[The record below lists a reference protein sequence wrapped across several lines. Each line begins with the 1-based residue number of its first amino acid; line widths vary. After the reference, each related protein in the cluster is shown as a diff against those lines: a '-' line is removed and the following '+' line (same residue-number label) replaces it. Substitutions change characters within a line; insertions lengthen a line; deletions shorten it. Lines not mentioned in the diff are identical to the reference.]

1 MTVIAES
8 AALAEFCARLAG
20 ADFITVDTE
29 FMRERTYWPQLCLI
43 QVAGP
48 DVASTI
54 DPLAPGMDL
63 KPLLDL
69 LYDPRL
75 LKVFHAARQD
85 LEIFFHM
92 TGAVPHPLFDTQVA
106 AMVCGY
112 GEAASYETLASQL
125 AKARIDKSA
134 RFTDWSM
141 RPLSDRQ
148 VEYALADVTHLR
160 QVYAALARRLTATG
174 RAGWLGEEMATL
186 MDPATYRLDPETS
199 WMRFKPKNP
208 KPRYLA
214 VLKEVA
220 AWREREA
227 QKRDIPRN
235 RIIRDESVVEI
246 ATHPPRTLD
255 DMARLRGMSKGFAEG
270 RLGQDLLNAIE
281 RGIAL
286 PDAQVPRLDPT
297 PELPG
302 GLGATVDLLKVLL
315 KMKCEAAGVAQK
327 LVATT
332 ADLEL
337 VAADD
342 DAEVPAL
349 RGWRRELF
357 GRAAIDLKHGRLA
370 LGLDGRRPKI
380 MDVAQGNPAP

>member
-1 MTVIAES
+1 MTVIADS
-8 AALAEFCARLAG
+8 ASLAEFCARLAG

-48 DVASTI
+48 DIASTV

-75 LKVFHAARQD
+75 LKIFHAARQD

-134 RFTDWSM
+134 RFTDWSQ

-186 MDPATYRLDPETS
+186 MDPATYRLDPETA

-214 VLKEVA
+214 MLKEVA

-246 ATHPPRTLD
+246 AAHPPRTLD
-255 DMARLRGMSKGFAEG
+255 DMSRLRGMSKGFAEG

-286 PDAQVPRLDPT
+286 PDAQVPRIDPT

-342 DAEVPAL
+342 GADVAAL
-349 RGWRRELF
+349 KGWRRELF

>member
-1 MTVIAES
+1 MTVIADS
-8 AALAEFCARLAG
+8 ASLAEFCARLAG

-29 FMRERTYWPQLCLI
+29 FMRERTFWPQLCLI

-54 DPLAPGMDL
+54 DPLAPGIDL

-134 RFTDWSM
+134 RFTDWSQ

-186 MDPATYRLDPETS
+186 MDPATYRLDPETA

-246 ATHPPRTLD
+246 AAHPPRTLD
-255 DMARLRGMSKGFAEG
+255 DMSRLRGMSKGFAEG

-286 PDAQVPRLDPT
+286 PDAQIPRIDPT

-327 LVATT
+327 LAATT

-342 DAEVPAL
+342 DADVAAL
-349 RGWRRELF
+349 QGWRRELF

>member
-1 MTVIAES
+1 
-8 AALAEFCARLAG
+8 
-20 ADFITVDTE
+20 
-29 FMRERTYWPQLCLI
+29 
-43 QVAGP
+43 
-48 DVASTI
+48 
-54 DPLAPGMDL
+54 
-63 KPLLDL
+63 
-69 LYDPRL
+69 
-75 LKVFHAARQD
+75 
-85 LEIFFHM
+85 
-92 TGAVPHPLFDTQVA
+92 
-106 AMVCGY
+106 
-112 GEAASYETLASQL
+112 
-125 AKARIDKSA
+125 
-134 RFTDWSM
+134 
-141 RPLSDRQ
+141 
-148 VEYALADVTHLR
+148 
-160 QVYAALARRLTATG
+160 
-174 RAGWLGEEMATL
+174 
-186 MDPATYRLDPETS
+186 MDPATYRLDPETA

-246 ATHPPRTLD
+246 AAHPPRTLD
-255 DMARLRGMSKGFAEG
+255 ELSRLRGMSRGFAEG
-270 RLGQDLLNAIE
+270 RLGQDLLVAIE

-286 PDAQVPRLDPT
+286 PESQVPRIEPV

-342 DAEVPAL
+342 DADVAAL
-349 RGWRRELF
+349 KGWRRELF

-380 MDVAQGNPAP
+380 MDVAPGTPAP

>member
-1 MTVIAES
+1 MTVIADS
-8 AALAEFCARLAG
+8 ATLSAFCARLAR

-54 DPLAPGMDL
+54 DPLAPGIDL
-63 KPLLDL
+63 APLLEL
-69 LYDPRL
+69 FFEPRL

-92 TGAVPHPLFDTQVA
+92 TGEVPRPLFDTQVA
-106 AMVCGY
+106 AMVCGS
-112 GEAASYETLASQL
+112 GEAASYETLAGQL

-134 RFTDWSM
+134 RFTDWSQ

-148 VEYALADVTHLR
+148 IEYALADVTHLR
-160 QVYAALARRLTATG
+160 QVYAALAKRLTATG
-174 RAGWLGEEMATL
+174 RADWLGEEMATL
-186 MDPATYRLDPETS
+186 MDPATYRLEPETA
-199 WMRFKPKNP
+199 WMRFKPRNV

-246 ATHPPRTLD
+246 AAHPPRTLD

-270 RLGQDLLNAIE
+270 RLGMDLLHAIE
-281 RGIAL
+281 RGLVL
-286 PDAQVPRLDPT
+286 PDDEIPRVEPA
-297 PELPG
+297 PELPS
-302 GLGATVDLLKVLL
+302 GLGATVELLKVLL
-315 KMKCEAAGVAQK
+315 KVKCEAAGVAQK

-342 DAEVPAL
+342 KADVAAL
-349 RGWRRELF
+349 RGWRHELY
-357 GRAAIDLKHGRLA
+357 GRSAIDLKHGRLA
-370 LGLDGRRPKI
+370 LGLEGRKLRI
-380 MDVAQGNPAP
+380 LDVPGAGT

>member
-1 MTVIAES
+1 MTVIADS
-8 AALAEFCARLAG
+8 ASLAEFCARLAG

-48 DVASTI
+48 DIASTV

-134 RFTDWSM
+134 RFTDWSQ

-186 MDPATYRLDPETS
+186 MDPATYRLDPETA

-214 VLKEVA
+214 MLKEVA

-246 ATHPPRTLD
+246 AAHPPRTLD
-255 DMARLRGMSKGFAEG
+255 DMSRLRGMSKGFAEG

-286 PDAQVPRLDPT
+286 PDAQVPRIDPT

-342 DAEVPAL
+342 GADVAAL
-349 RGWRRELF
+349 KGWRRELF

>member
-1 MTVIAES
+1 MTVIADS
-8 AALAEFCARLAG
+8 ASLAEFCARLAG

-48 DVASTI
+48 DIASTV

-134 RFTDWSM
+134 RFTDWSQ

-186 MDPATYRLDPETS
+186 MDPATYRLDPETA

-246 ATHPPRTLD
+246 AAHPPRTLD
-255 DMARLRGMSKGFAEG
+255 DMSRLRGMSKGFAEG

-286 PDAQVPRLDPT
+286 PDAQIPRIDPT

-342 DAEVPAL
+342 GADVAAL
-349 RGWRRELF
+349 KGWRRELF

>member
-1 MTVIAES
+1 
-8 AALAEFCARLAG
+8 
-20 ADFITVDTE
+20 
-29 FMRERTYWPQLCLI
+29 
-43 QVAGP
+43 
-48 DVASTI
+48 
-54 DPLAPGMDL
+54 MDL

-134 RFTDWSM
+134 RFTDWSQ

-186 MDPATYRLDPETS
+186 MDPATYRLDPETA

-214 VLKEVA
+214 MLKEVA

-246 ATHPPRTLD
+246 AAHPPRTLD
-255 DMARLRGMSKGFAEG
+255 DMSRLRGMSKGFAEG

-286 PDAQVPRLDPT
+286 PDAQVPRIDPT

-342 DAEVPAL
+342 DADVAAL
-349 RGWRRELF
+349 KGWRRELF

>member
-1 MTVIAES
+1 MTVIADS
-8 AALAEFCARLAG
+8 ASLAEFCARLAG

-29 FMRERTYWPQLCLI
+29 FMRERTFWPQLCLI

-54 DPLAPGMDL
+54 DPLAPGIDL

-134 RFTDWSM
+134 RFTDWSQ

-186 MDPATYRLDPETS
+186 MDPATYRLDPETA

-246 ATHPPRTLD
+246 AAHPPRTLV
-255 DMARLRGMSKGFAEG
+255 DMSRLRGMSMGFAEG

-286 PDAQVPRLDPT
+286 PDAQIPRIDPT

-342 DAEVPAL
+342 GADVAAL
-349 RGWRRELF
+349 KGWRRELF